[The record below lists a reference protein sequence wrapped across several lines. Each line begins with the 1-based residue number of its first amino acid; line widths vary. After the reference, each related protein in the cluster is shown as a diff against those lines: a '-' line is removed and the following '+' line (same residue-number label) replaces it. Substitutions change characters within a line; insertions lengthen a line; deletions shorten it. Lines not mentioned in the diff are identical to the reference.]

1 MWTQNDR
8 LNLNGG
14 EDCVY
19 IAKVTDSKGKENVH
33 QKTVFSETP
42 QTSKCHEI
50 LTEPNISLSN
60 PKI

>member
-19 IAKVTDSKGKENVH
+19 IAKVTDSKEKE
-33 QKTVFSETP
+33 KRPSKDSFSLNT
-42 QTSKCHEI
+42 TK
-50 LTEPNISLSN
+50 
-60 PKI
+60 